1 MADDEMDQSS
11 TTTGLSLAPAAATT
25 SASDRAA
32 TFAAL
37 YASHKSAV
45 YRYLRSRTTSD
56 DEAADRTAT
65 TFEHAFV
72 ALDRLRPDGSALAW
86 LLRIARN
93 AAIDDARRRRPA
105 DALDDLSEADQPIA
119 RETPEEAYL
128 AAERAAE
135 LRELV
140 RGLPEVQRDAIAL
153 RYASGL
159 SASEIGQVIGK
170 SEAAS
175 QKLIQRALATL
186 REARHVDR

>member
-1 MADDEMDQSS
+1 MTE
-11 TTTGLSLAPAAATT
+11 
-25 SASDRAA
+25 RAA
-32 TFAAL
+32 SGPACIVVRGARQHNLRGIDVAFPLGRFVSVTGVSGSGKSTLVTEIL
-37 YASHKSAV
+37 Y
-45 YRYLRSRTTSD
+45 R
-56 DEAADRTAT
+56 
-65 TFEHAFV
+65 
-72 ALDRLRPDGSALAW
+72 ALARE
-86 LLRIARN
+86 LN
-93 AAIDDARRRRPA
+93 G
-105 DALDDLSEADQPIA
+105 S